1 MKFTCTQENLL
12 RGISQVAPIA
22 GRNSQ
27 LPILQHV
34 YLEVTENVLHLTT
47 TDLEVGVHT
56 VVGGKMEEEGGC
68 TIPAR
73 SFLEYVGQLPK
84 TNPITLESK
93 KGGLVVSTEGFRAQ
107 FPIGETDD
115 FPLLPETERDN
126 AITLDAT
133 RFSEAI
139 ARTVFSAAREET
151 RPEIRSVYVQ
161 GEGNELRLAA
171 TDSFRLAEDSM
182 TLDGEA
188 TFSFLLPLP
197 SAQEVV
203 RLFNDQDTIQVA
215 VHENHVLFFGG
226 GIELSSRL
234 VDGKYPDYRQIIPQ
248 AWKTRMVIERDKLMR
263 ALKTLVVFLPKDSR
277 RVQLDIIPGS
287 NQIVARVAGSEAGEG
302 DVRLSCEGEGN
313 DVGVLVNIQYILEGL
328 QHISAEECV
337 LELNGP
343 TDPIVI
349 KPSEKQ
355 NNYSYIVMPI
365 QAQ

>member
-34 YLEVTENVLHLTT
+34 YLQVTENVLNLTT

-56 VVGGKMEEEGGC
+56 IVGGKMEEEGGC

-84 TNPITLESK
+84 TNPIVLESK

-107 FPIGETDD
+107 FPIGESDE
-115 FPLLPETERDN
+115 FPLLPEAEREN
-126 AITLDAT
+126 ATTLDAS

-139 ARTVFSAAREET
+139 ARTMFSSAREET
-151 RPEIRSVYVQ
+151 RPEIRSVYIQ
-161 GEGNELRLAA
+161 AEGTELCLAA
-171 TDSFRLAEDSM
+171 TDGFRLAEDTM

-188 TFSFLLPLP
+188 TFSFLLPLA

-203 RLFNDQDTIQVA
+203 RLFSDQDSIQVA
-215 VHENHVLFFGG
+215 VHENHVLFFGS

-234 VDGKYPDYRQIIPQ
+234 VDGKYPDYKQIIPR
-248 AWKTRMVIERDKLMR
+248 AWKTHITIKRDTLLR
-263 ALKTLVVFLPKDSR
+263 GLKTLVVFLPKDSR
-277 RVQLDIIPGS
+277 RVQLDIMPGS

-302 DVRLSCEGEGN
+302 DVRLTCEGEGN
-313 DVGVLVNIQYILEGL
+313 DVGVLVNIQYVLEGL
-328 QHISAEECV
+328 QHITTEECIV
-337 LELNGP
+337 ELNGP

-349 KPSEKQ
+349 QPSEKE
-355 NNYSYIVMPI
+355 NHYSYIVMPI

>member
-27 LPILQHV
+27 LPVLQHV
-34 YLEVTENVLHLTT
+34 YLQVAENVLHLTT
-47 TDLEVGVHT
+47 TDLEVGIHT
-56 VVGGKMEEEGGC
+56 VIGGKMEEEGGC

-107 FPIGETDD
+107 FPIGESDD

-126 AITLDAT
+126 AITLDAS
-133 RFSEAI
+133 RFSEGI

-151 RPEIRSVYVQ
+151 RPEIRSVYIQ
-161 GEGNELRLAA
+161 GEGSELRLAA
-171 TDSFRLAEDSM
+171 TDGFRLAEDTM

-188 TFSFLLPLP
+188 TFTFLLPLS

-203 RLFNDQDTIQVA
+203 RLFSDQDTIQIA
-215 VHENHVLFFGG
+215 VHENHVLFFGS

-248 AWKTRMVIERDKLMR
+248 AWKTHITVERDRLIR
-263 ALKTLVVFLPKDSR
+263 ALKTLVVFLPRDSR
-277 RVQLDIIPGS
+277 RVQLDIMPGAS
-287 NQIVARVAGSEAGEG
+287 QIIARVAGSEAGEG
-302 DVRLSCEGEGN
+302 DVRLGCAGEGN
-313 DVGVLVNIQYILEGL
+313 DVGVLVNIQYVLEGL
-328 QHISAEECV
+328 QHITAEECV
-337 LELNGP
+337 VELNGAA
-343 TDPIVI
+343 DPIVI
-349 KPSEKQ
+349 KPSEKS
-355 NNYSYIVMPI
+355 NHYSYIVMPI